1 MSETTLLVFAIVG
14 LILATALPLLVYARL
29 PQRALDLLSQHGR
42 FSGLASAEQ
51 AGRSG
56 NSPVSEIGSLRGQ
69 TA

>member
-1 MSETTLLVFAIVG
+1 MSDTALLVFAIVG
-14 LILATALPLLVYARL
+14 VILATALPFLVYTRL
-29 PQRALDLLSQHGR
+29 SQRTLDLLSQHGR
-42 FSGLASAEQ
+42 FSGLASSEQ